1 MGGQQS
7 AAKDAAGQPPGGDA
21 TSSSHGKGRAANN
34 QVQLAVS
41 PLGGVP
47 GATAYHSSV
56 VVNGDEYFF
65 SDGGISFGSGL
76 LSHKNPQN
84 PDSKPEV
91 FDMGMSPYTGT
102 QMKAALERFFHSGT
116 YDLLRKNCNSFSD
129 CALFYLL
136 HRRLDKKYRAMEK
149 LGAFHLPMIFA
160 HTISMLQQ
168 RSVSASK
175 LESMKQE
182 AEMAKEW
189 GKQVKADL
197 YHQQGNAKAL
207 NKDTLASR
215 SWGGPKYRHVP
226 PHEGQS
232 AEYQKSM
239 RNMQSVASEIA
250 AKQATVDKAMQD
262 DYRMVRN
269 TRADTSVHSLG
280 AWLEK
285 YGKPT
290 RQPEQQERFRTVPFK
305 QRRIPFLGVSEA
317 KTLRLGAGIWAQR
330 SETDLLGTYNFR
342 SVGRCMRHDKQTH
355 GCMKKLRRR
364 FSILILCDCDVFS
377 AKGCRIESPPHRQQ
391 QQQEQGRVPYF
402 YRRRVLASEFAHLVY
417 LAGASAMG
425 IVQAASGGQYQPN
438 PKAEGFDVEKVCE
451 EIDPDKVWKTPG
463 QATGGSTVTSAEAM
477 RAARLARLGGGAAP
491 GGPAGPGGPG
501 GSAGGYGEGASPP
514 PSAPS

>member
-7 AAKDAAGQPPGGDA
+7 AAKDAAGQQPGDA

-56 VVNGDEYFF
+56 IVNGDEYFF

-76 LSHKNPQN
+76 QSHKNPQN

-102 QMKAALERFFHSGT
+102 QMKSALERFFHSGT

-136 HRRLDKKYRAMEK
+136 HKRLDKKYRAMEK
-149 LGAFHLPMIFA
+149 LDRALLVDMDGYSSKKRAEDGICRLSLDAPHR
-160 HTISMLQQ
+160 LQQ
-168 RSVSASK
+168 RSISASK

-189 GKQVKADL
+189 GKQ
-197 YHQQGNAKAL
+197 
-207 NKDTLASR
+207 DTLASR

-226 PHEGQS
+226 PQDGQS
-232 AEYQKSM
+232 ADYQKSM
-239 RNMQSVASEIA
+239 RKMQSIASEIST
-250 AKQATVDKAMQD
+250 KQASVDKAMQE

-269 TRADTSVHSLG
+269 TRADTTASLSTRSDFAQLLSSSG
-280 AWLEK
+280 GWLEVCLIEAR
-285 YGKPT
+285 PVCFT
-290 RQPEQQERFRTVPFK
+290 
-305 QRRIPFLGVSEA
+305 RIPFLGISEA
-317 KTLRLGAGIWAQR
+317 KTLRLGAGIWSQR

-342 SVGRCMRHDKQTH
+342 SVGREGKFNELMIAVADFFLKQAKQKLFAAAWWVE
-355 GCMKKLRRR
+355 MKSMPALSLRQMQTAERW
-364 FSILILCDCDVFS
+364 
-377 AKGCRIESPPHRQQ
+377 
-391 QQQEQGRVPYF
+391 
-402 YRRRVLASEFAHLVY
+402 
-417 LAGASAMG
+417 ASAMG

-438 PKAEGFDVEKVCE
+438 PKAEGFDVEKVCD

-463 QATGGSTVTSAEAM
+463 QATGGATVNSAEAM
-477 RAARLARLGGGAAP
+477 RAARLAKLG
-491 GGPAGPGGPG
+491 AGPGAGPG
-501 GSAGGYGEGASPP
+501 
-514 PSAPS
+514 SAPSGGYAEGQPGGAQPAPSAAAS

>member
-7 AAKDAAGQPPGGDA
+7 AAKDAAGQQPGDA

-56 VVNGDEYFF
+56 IVNGDEYFF
-65 SDGGISFGSGL
+65 SDAGISFGSGL
-76 LSHKNPQN
+76 QSHKNPQN

-102 QMKAALERFFHSGT
+102 QMKSALERFFISGT

-136 HRRLDKKYRAMEK
+136 HKRLDKKYRAMEK
-149 LGAFHLPMIFA
+149 LDRALLVDMDGYSSKKRAEDGICRLSLDAPHR
-160 HTISMLQQ
+160 LQQ
-168 RSVSASK
+168 RSISASK
-175 LESMKQE
+175 LESMKHE

-189 GKQVKADL
+189 GKQVKAEL
-197 YHQQGNAKAL
+197 HLQQGNAKAL
-207 NKDTLASR
+207 QKDTLASR

-226 PHEGQS
+226 PQDGQS
-232 AEYQKSM
+232 ADYQKSM
-239 RNMQSVASEIA
+239 RKMQSLASEIST
-250 AKQATVDKAMQD
+250 KQASVDKAMQE

-269 TRADTSVHSLG
+269 TRADTSVHSLA

-285 YGKPT
+285 YGKPS
-290 RQPEQQERFRTVPFK
+290 RQPEQQERFRTTPFK
-305 QRRIPFLGVSEA
+305 QRRIPFLGISEA
-317 KTLRLGAGIWAQR
+317 KTLRLGAGIWSQR

-342 SVGRCMRHDKQTH
+342 SVLVGRNWSIVEHSVRRDNQSQTH
-355 GCMKKLRRR
+355 GSMENLRQR
-364 FSILILCDCDVFS
+364 FSTLVVFD
-377 AKGCRIESPPHRQQ
+377 AE
-391 QQQEQGRVPYF
+391 
-402 YRRRVLASEFAHLVY
+402 
-417 LAGASAMG
+417 GASAMG

-438 PKAEGFDVEKVCE
+438 PKAEGFDVEKVCD

-463 QATGGSTVTSAEAM
+463 QATGGATVSSAEAM
-477 RAARLARLGGGAAP
+477 RAARLAKLGGP
-491 GGPAGPGGPG
+491 GAGPGPGPAPTGGYAEGQPG
-501 GSAGGYGEGASPP
+501 GAQPP
-514 PSAPS
+514 PSSAAS